1 MDIQAKRKE
10 LTQLVDNIKEHS
22 DRLTVSHTLP
32 ALELSVLISKIAKLY
47 EETIILKHE
56 ISKMELTEIEKLPM
70 NQNSKGIKNDAPTAD
85 VPVSIVKEDE
95 QKVAEISLDTD
106 SNNAESES
114 IAKPVSNEIA
124 EEVTK
129 ETNSFSS
136 QDISEVKSI
145 SKYEIDFQDLN
156 TKLSGK
162 EENSVVDQLQKQP
175 IADLTTAIGLNERY
189 LYANELFGGSMELFR
204 DALRALNSKGSLQD
218 ALDYLENDLVVTHQ
232 WSNEHDLVH
241 SLRRL
246 VERRFN

>member
-56 ISKMELTEIEKLPM
+56 ISKMELTELEKLPM
-70 NQNSKGIKNDAPTAD
+70 NQNSKVIKNDATTAD
-85 VPVSIVKEDE
+85 VPVSIVEEDE
-95 QKVAEISLDTD
+95 QKEDEIGLETESIYV
-106 SNNAESES
+106 ESES
-114 IAKPVSNEIA
+114 TVEPVLNEIA

-129 ETNSFSS
+129 EASSFSN

>member
-56 ISKMELTEIEKLPM
+56 ISKMELSEIEKLPM
-70 NQNSKGIKNDAPTAD
+70 NQNSKVIKNDAPTAD
-85 VPVSIVKEDE
+85 VPVSIVEEDE

-114 IAKPVSNEIA
+114 FAEPVSNEIA

>member
-56 ISKMELTEIEKLPM
+56 ISKMELSEIEKLPM
-70 NQNSKGIKNDAPTAD
+70 NQNSKVIKNEIHTAD

-114 IAKPVSNEIA
+114 TAEPVSNEIA

-129 ETNSFSS
+129 ETSSFSD

-204 DALRALNSKGSLQD
+204 DALRALNSKGSLQE